1 MQSSLYVSLSAQL
14 ALEQRLNTVATN
26 VANLGTAGYRA
37 EEVKFGTIL
46 SQAGKREVAFATPG
60 DTFLSRRGGPL
71 TKTDSPLDVGLN
83 GDGWLA
89 VRGGQGTVYTRD
101 GRMQISAAGD
111 LQDLSG
117 RPILDPG
124 GSPLTVDPEGPPI
137 TIGLDGII
145 TQGVNQIGALGVFR
159 LDPAA
164 TLTRV
169 NGGAVA
175 SDRPGVPI
183 LDFNQRGETTVRVQ
197 QGFQEGANVN
207 PVMEMARLIELTRTF
222 QSAAAAVSESE
233 SSLQDAIR
241 GLVGSAA

>member
-1 MQSSLYVSLSAQL
+1 MQSSLYVALSAQV

-46 SQAGKREVAFATPG
+46 SEAGRREVAFATPG
-60 DTFLSRRGGPL
+60 DTYLSRKGGPL
-71 TKTDSPLDVGLN
+71 TKTDSPLDVGLS
-83 GDGWLA
+83 GDGWLS
-89 VRGGQGTVYTRD
+89 VRGPRGPVYTRD
-101 GRMQISAAGD
+101 GRLQVTAQGD

-117 RPILDPG
+117 RAVLDPG

-137 TIGLDGII
+137 TIGQDGII

-159 LDPAA
+159 IDPAA

-169 NGGAVA
+169 DGGAVA
-175 SDRPGVPI
+175 SNIPGRPI
-183 LDFNQRGETTVRVQ
+183 LDFNQRDEPTVRVQ
-197 QGFQEGANVN
+197 QGFQEGANIN
-207 PVMEMARLIELTRTF
+207 PVMEMARLIEITRTF
-222 QSAAAAVSESE
+222 QSAASAVAESE

-241 GLVGSAA
+241 GLGPAS